1 MAKVK
6 LMQVSTLKCPF
17 PLLFQSEMYL
27 VHHSTSIYHSILQY
41 ITVYQSSSI
50 YHSISQNIRIS
61 ECITVYQSTLQYIT
75 EYQVYQYIT
84 VHPPLL
90 QHEMQC
96 ITVYLKMHCIS
107 DQLHVKLGRLHSTAA
122 YFQISSRKQSKQ

>member
-17 PLLFQSEMYL
+17 PLLLQSEMYL

-61 ECITVYQSTLQYIT
+61 QYITVYQSTLRYIT
-75 EYQVYQYIT
+75 VYQVYQYIT

-96 ITVYLKMHCIS
+96 ITGIS
-107 DQLHVKLGRLHSTAA
+107 RDALYQRPTPRETGSIAFNCRIFSNF
-122 YFQISSRKQSKQ
+122 FQQTK